1 MPSEGIF
8 LNKRLTPVNMTE
20 TKDRILSAAC
30 DIYLDQG
37 SKGMSMRK
45 VASKAGI
52 SPTAIY
58 RHYESKDALHHQ
70 VLIDG
75 FRTFGSYLY
84 PAIAGTTPLD
94 RLNKAANAFFRF
106 ATEQA
111 RYYELLFLTMDSTNE
126 ITVDNALKKEA
137 RATYKFIINSVKEC
151 MDAGVF
157 KVDDPEEVAML
168 LLSACNGFFGLYV
181 SNKFEG
187 SIEEMKEK
195 YNRTYQRILSG
206 LLA

>member
-1 MPSEGIF
+1 MI
-8 LNKRLTPVNMTE
+8 E
-20 TKDRILSAAC
+20 TKDKILSAAC

-58 RHYESKDALHHQ
+58 RHYDSKDALHHQ

-84 PAIAGTTPLD
+84 PAIKGTSPLD

-111 RYYELLFLTMDSTNE
+111 RYYELLFLTMDATNE
-126 ITVDNALKKEA
+126 IMVDKALQKEA
-137 RATYKFIINSVKEC
+137 LATYEFIINSVKEC

-157 KVDDPEEVAML
+157 KVDNPEEVAML
-168 LLSACNGFFGLYV
+168 LLSTCNGFFGLYV
-181 SNKFEG
+181 SSKFENNT
-187 SIEEMKEK
+187 EEMKEK
-195 YNRTYQRILSG
+195 FDRTYNRILNG

>member
-1 MPSEGIF
+1 MI
-8 LNKRLTPVNMTE
+8 E
-20 TKDRILSAAC
+20 TKDKILSAAC
-30 DIYLDQG
+30 EIYLDQG

-45 VASKAGI
+45 VASKAGL

-84 PAIAGTTPLD
+84 LAIEGTSPLE
-94 RLNKAANAFFRF
+94 RLHKAADAFFNF

-126 ITVDNALKKEA
+126 ISVDKVLKKEA
-137 RATYKFIINSVKEC
+137 RATYEFMINSVQDC
-151 MDAGVF
+151 MDSGIF
-157 KVDDPEEVAML
+157 KTDDSEEVAML
-168 LLSACNGFFGLYV
+168 LLSVCNGFFGLYV

-187 SIEEMKEK
+187 SIQEMKEK
-195 YNRTYQRILSG
+195 YDRTYLRILSG
-206 LLA
+206 LLT

>member
-1 MPSEGIF
+1 MI
-8 LNKRLTPVNMTE
+8 E
-20 TKDRILSAAC
+20 TKDKILSAAC

-70 VLIDG
+70 VLING

-84 PAIAGTTPLD
+84 LAIEGATPLE
-94 RLNKAANAFFRF
+94 RLHKAAGAFFKF
-106 ATEQA
+106 ATEQT

-126 ITVDNALKKEA
+126 ITVDKTLKKEA
-137 RATYKFIINSVKEC
+137 RATYEFMINSVKDC
-151 MDAGVF
+151 MDSDVF
-157 KVDDPEEVAML
+157 KIDDPEEVAML
-168 LLSACNGFFGLYV
+168 LLSVCNGFFGLYV
-181 SNKFEG
+181 SNKFE
-187 SIEEMKEK
+187 SSTAEMKEK
-195 YNRTYQRILSG
+195 YDQTYQRILRG
-206 LLA
+206 LLV